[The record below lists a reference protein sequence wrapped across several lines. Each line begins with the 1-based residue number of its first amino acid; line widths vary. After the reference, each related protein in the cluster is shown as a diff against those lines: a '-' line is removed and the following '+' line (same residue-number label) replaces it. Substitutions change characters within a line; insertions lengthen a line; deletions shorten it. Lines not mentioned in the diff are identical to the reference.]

1 MVIAESIILIAQI
14 YCVIGLVVALCFI
27 SIGLGRIE
35 LAARGAFL
43 FRLQIVP
50 GLILLWPV
58 VIMRWIALERTGEKL
73 LLDKEEKELHEEEEG
88 KK

>member
-1 MVIAESIILIAQI
+1 MVIAQSIILLAQI
-14 YCVIGLVVALCFI
+14 YCVIGAVVALCFI
-27 SIGLGRIE
+27 VIGLGRIE

-58 VIMRWIALERTGEKL
+58 VIRRWIALERSGEKL
-73 LLDKEEKELHEEEEG
+73 LLDKEEQELHEEEG